1 MKHRVRLIHWNA
13 AEAQVAAQTLRALG
27 FDVDARP
34 VDAAALRAIK
44 ADPPLAFVIDLTCLP
59 SQGRDF
65 AVALR
70 HAKSTRRVPI
80 VFVGGERQKISNVRR
95 VLPDAIFTTWKRIQ
109 RSLGRAIVRPPA
121 VEVVPRSVF
130 AAYSD
135 APLGKKLG
143 LRARSSVVLVNAP
156 LGFRRTLENLPLEL
170 DVRAIR
176 GRSPLS
182 LSRQVPASRLSAT
195 TLWFVQSK
203 RELRWQ
209 VKHMR
214 SSAETGG
221 LWIVWPKQTSD
232 IASDLTQARV
242 REIGLAA
249 GLVDYK
255 VCAIDATWSG
265 LKLTRRGTARRTS
278 PRARK

>member
-13 AEAQVAAQTLRALG
+13 AEAQVAARTLRALG
-27 FDVDARP
+27 FEVDARP
-34 VDAAALRAIK
+34 VDAAALRAMK
-44 ADPPLAFVIDLTCLP
+44 ADPPLAFVSDLTRLP

-65 AVALR
+65 AVWLR
-70 HAKSTRRVPI
+70 QAKRTRNVPI
-80 VFVGGERQKISNVRR
+80 VFVGGDRQKISRVRR

-109 RSLGRAIVRPPA
+109 RSLGRAIVRPPP
-121 VEVVPRSVF
+121 VETVPRSVF

-156 LGFRRTLENLPLEL
+156 LGFRRTLESLPLEL
-170 DVRAIR
+170 DVHAIR
-176 GRSPLS
+176 GRTRLS
-182 LSRQVPASRLSAT
+182 LSRQSTASRPSGI
-195 TLWFVQSK
+195 TLWFVRSA
-203 RELRWQ
+203 RDLRWQ
-209 VKHMR
+209 VKCMR

-221 LWIVWPKQTSD
+221 LWIVWPKQTSEL
-232 IASDLTQARV
+232 ASDLTQARV
-242 REIGLAA
+242 RELALAA

-265 LKLTRRGTARRTS
+265 LKLTRRAATQRISSRR
-278 PRARK
+278 RK